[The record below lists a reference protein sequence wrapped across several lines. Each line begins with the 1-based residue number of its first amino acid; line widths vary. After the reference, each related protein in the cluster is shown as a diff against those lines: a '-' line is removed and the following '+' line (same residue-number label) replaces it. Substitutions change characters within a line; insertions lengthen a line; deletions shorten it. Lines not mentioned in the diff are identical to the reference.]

1 MPKIISE
8 QEKEHIKNAMY
19 IKGIELIRKKGMKRV
34 TVDDIAAAVQIAKGS
49 FYSYYPSK
57 EEFLYHI
64 MKKNEQALFDRIL
77 EIGSRPGNFKDKI
90 MHALHE
96 IYLAPD
102 SLALYVQPSDLE
114 YLLRKLPDS
123 INSEEKDKSKTNFQR
138 TMSSLGIEDTSCD
151 YSVLANLMDG
161 LHFIASNQNQ
171 YGEQGRAQALSIL
184 VETIAE
190 YLSKCKQ
197 NSTKNS

>member
-19 IKGIELIRKKGMKRV
+19 IKGIELIRKKGMRRV
-34 TVDDIAAAVQIAKGS
+34 KVDDIAAAVQIAKGS
-49 FYSYYPSK
+49 FYTYYPSK

-64 MKKNEQALFDRIL
+64 MKQNEQALFDRIL
-77 EIGSRPGNFKDKI
+77 EIGASSRHFKDKI
-90 MHALHE
+90 THALYE

-123 INSEEKDKSKTNFQR
+123 INRKEHDKSKTNFQR
-138 TMSSLGIEDTSCD
+138 TMSCLGIEDAQCD

-184 VETIAE
+184 VEAIAE

>member
-8 QEKEHIKNAMY
+8 QEKEHIRNAMY

-34 TVDDIAAAVQIAKGS
+34 TVDDIAVAVQIAKGS

-57 EEFLYHI
+57 EEFLYDI
-64 MKKNEQALFDRIL
+64 IKKNEQALFDRIL
-77 EIGSRPGNFKDKI
+77 EIGASSGNFKDKI
-90 MHALHE
+90 THALHE

-114 YLLRKLPDS
+114 YLLRKLPDTL
-123 INSEEKDKSKTNFQR
+123 NRKEKDKSKTNFQR
-138 TMSSLGIEDTSCD
+138 TMNVLGIEDSPCD

-161 LHFIASNQNQ
+161 LHFIASNRNQ
-171 YGEQGRAQALSIL
+171 YGEQGRAQALSIV
-184 VETIAE
+184 VEAIAE

-197 NSTKNS
+197 NSL